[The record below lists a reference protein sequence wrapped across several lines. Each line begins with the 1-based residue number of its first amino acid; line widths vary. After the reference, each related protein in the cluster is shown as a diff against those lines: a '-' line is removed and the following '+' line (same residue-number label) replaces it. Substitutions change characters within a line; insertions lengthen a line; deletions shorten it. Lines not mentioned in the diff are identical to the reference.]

1 MSSWRNLKRGVFL
14 VNLLAIVYD
23 PKTKMIL
30 IGRREKDPYIKRL
43 TWSFPGGRPG
53 YRKDLEAYLKHEVK
67 KKTNLDVDVEKI
79 VFAKT
84 YPEKRSF
91 LSIYYLTIPKNV
103 GKEKAGEKFKEIR
116 WVKPTEVKRYFTTS
130 LHPELFKILKKL
142 EKGRI

>member
-1 MSSWRNLKRGVFL
+1 MSSWRSLKKGVFL
-14 VNLLAIVYD
+14 VNLLAIVYN
-23 PKTKMIL
+23 PKNKMVL

-53 YRKDLEAYLKHEVK
+53 YRKDLEAYLKYEVK

-79 VFAKT
+79 IFAKT

-116 WVKPTEVKRYFTTS
+116 WVKAN
-130 LHPELFKILKKL
+130 
-142 EKGRI
+142 